1 VNLGEDVLELRHISK
16 TFPGVVAIKNVDM
29 TVKSGEVH
37 ALLGENGAGKSTL
50 IKILSGYHQPD
61 KGGEML
67 IAGRSVTFRNPK
79 DAMEASIHTIY
90 QELTLCPHMTV
101 AENIVLDKQDQFK
114 GFLQRRHEYQSIAA
128 RALEDLG
135 QSEIEPNWLVKDLSI
150 AQQQV
155 VEIAKAVTSKAK
167 IILMDEP
174 TSSISQNDADR
185 LMDIIRGLKANGVA
199 IIYIT
204 HRLHEIGG
212 IADRIT
218 VLRDG
223 ELAGTVN
230 NSDVTEKDLITMMV
244 GREIRNV
251 YPKREVPI
259 GDVVLRV
266 ENLTSG
272 ELFKGISFD
281 VHKGEIFGIGGLVGS
296 MRTETLEALF
306 GMRPIT
312 DGKIFLN
319 GKEFHPKNPR
329 QAIKNRIAFV
339 TEDRKKSGLV
349 LCLPVQENIN
359 ILNAQRPSF
368 AGYVNWLN
376 LKAIANRHRK
386 TLNIRVSS
394 IDQIVSSL
402 SGGNQQKVALAK
414 WLDCSP
420 DVFIFDE
427 PTRGIDIGAKTEIYT
442 IMGELAAR
450 GTAIVMVSSELPELI
465 SVADRILVMQEGR
478 MKGIVSKEDMTQEY
492 VMSLATQKGQLTT
505 HYQPKEIENDASTNQ
520 D

>member
-1 VNLGEDVLELRHISK
+1 MVLSAGEYILELRHISK
-16 TFPGVVAIKNVDM
+16 TFPGVVALKNVDM
-29 TVKSGEVH
+29 GVRSGEVH

-50 IKILSGYHQPD
+50 IKILSGYHPPD

-67 IAGRSVTFRNPK
+67 IAGKPVIFRNPK
-79 DAMEASIHTIY
+79 DAISASIHTIY
-90 QELTLCPHMTV
+90 QELTLCAHMTV

-114 GFLQRRHEYQSIAA
+114 GFLQKKQEYRAIAA
-128 RALEDLG
+128 RALEELG
-135 QSEIEPNWLVKDLSI
+135 QSEIEPDSLVKDLSI

-167 IILMDEP
+167 IVLMDEP
-174 TSSISQNDADR
+174 TSSISQNDADK
-185 LMDIIRGLKANGVA
+185 LMEIIRSLRANGVA
-199 IIYIT
+199 IIYIS

-223 ELAGTVN
+223 ELVGTVN

-244 GREIRNV
+244 GRELKNV

-296 MRTETLEALF
+296 RRTETLESLF
-306 GMRPIT
+306 GMRPVT

-319 GKEFHPKNPR
+319 GEEFRPTSPR
-329 QAIKNRIAFV
+329 QAIQHKIAFV

-349 LCLPVQENIN
+349 LCLPVHENIN
-359 ILNAQRPSF
+359 LVNAQRPSF
-368 AGYVNWLN
+368 AGYLNWSK
-376 LKAIANRHRK
+376 LKAVADTHRK
-386 TLNIRVSS
+386 TLNIRVRS

-414 WLDCSP
+414 WLDFAP
-420 DVFIFDE
+420 DVIIFDE
-427 PTRGIDIGAKTEIYT
+427 PTRGIDIGAKTEIYS

-450 GTAIVMVSSELPELI
+450 GAAIVMVSSELPELV
-465 SVADRILVMQEGR
+465 SVADRIMVMQEGR
-478 MKGIVSKEDMTQEY
+478 MKGIISKTE
-492 VMSLATQKGQLTT
+492 AT
-505 HYQPKEIENDASTNQ
+505 
-520 D
+520 

>member
-1 VNLGEDVLELRHISK
+1 MNLGEYTLELRHISK
-16 TFPGVVAIKNVDM
+16 TFPGIVALNNVNM
-29 TVKSGEVH
+29 SVMSGEVH

-50 IKILSGYHQPD
+50 IKIFSGYHQPD

-67 IAGRSVTFRNPK
+67 LAGKPVTFRNPK
-79 DAMEASIHTIY
+79 DAIDASIHTIY

-101 AENIVLDKQDQFK
+101 AENIVLDKQGQFK
-114 GFLQRRHEYQSIAA
+114 GFLQRRHEYQAIAA

-135 QSEIEPNWLVKDLSI
+135 QNEIDPNLLVKDLSI

-167 IILMDEP
+167 IVLMDEP

-185 LMDIIRGLKANGVA
+185 LMDIIRGLRADGVA

-223 ELAGTVN
+223 ELVGTVN
-230 NSDVTEKDLITMMV
+230 NSDVTERDLITMMV
-244 GREIRNV
+244 GRELKNV

-281 VHKGEIFGIGGLVGS
+281 VHKGEIFGIGGLIGS
-296 MRTETLEALF
+296 MRSETLEALF

-319 GKEFHPKNPR
+319 GEEFHPANPR
-329 QAIKNRIAFV
+329 QAIKHRIAFV
-339 TEDRKKSGLV
+339 TEDRKKTGLV
-349 LCLPVQENIN
+349 LCLPVHENIN
-359 ILNAQRPSF
+359 MVNAQQPSF
-368 AGYVNWLN
+368 AGYLNWSK
-376 LKAIANRHRK
+376 LKAVANNHRK
-386 TLNIRVSS
+386 TLDIKVRS
-394 IDQIVSSL
+394 IEQIVSSL

-414 WLDCSP
+414 WLDFSP
-420 DVFIFDE
+420 EVIIFDE
-427 PTRGIDIGAKTEIYT
+427 PTRGIDIGAKTEIYS

-465 SVADRILVMQEGR
+465 SVADRIMVMQEGR
-478 MKGIVSKEDMTQEY
+478 MKGIVSKKEATQER
-492 VMSLATQKGQLTT
+492 VMSLATQKAQ
-505 HYQPKEIENDASTNQ
+505 
-520 D
+520 

>member
-1 VNLGEDVLELRHISK
+1 VWVNPGEYILELRHISK
-16 TFPGVVAIKNVDM
+16 TFPGVVALKNVDM
-29 TVKSGEVH
+29 GVRSGEVH

-50 IKILSGYHQPD
+50 IKILSGYHPPD

-67 IAGRSVTFRNPK
+67 ISGKPVTFRNPK
-79 DAMEASIHTIY
+79 DAMDASIHTIY
-90 QELTLCPHMTV
+90 QELTLCPQMTV

-114 GFLQRRHEYQSIAA
+114 GFLQRKQEYQVIAA
-128 RALEDLG
+128 RALEELG
-135 QSEIEPNWLVKDLSI
+135 QSDIEPDRLVKDLSI

-167 IILMDEP
+167 IVLMDEP
-174 TSSISQNDADR
+174 TSSISQNDADK
-185 LMDIIRGLKANGVA
+185 LMDMIRSLRSKGVA
-199 IIYIT
+199 IIYIS

-223 ELAGTVN
+223 ELVGTVI

-244 GREIRNV
+244 GRELTNV

-272 ELFKGISFD
+272 DLFKGISFD

-296 MRTETLEALF
+296 RRTETLEALF

-319 GKEFHPKNPR
+319 GEEFHPTSPR
-329 QAIKNRIAFV
+329 QAIKHKIAFV

-349 LCLPVQENIN
+349 ACLPVHENIN
-359 ILNAQRPSF
+359 LVNAQQPSF
-368 AGYVNWLN
+368 AGYLNWSK
-376 LKAIANRHRK
+376 LKAVAERHRK

-394 IDQIVSSL
+394 IEQLVSSL

-414 WLDCSP
+414 WLDFSP
-420 DVFIFDE
+420 QVIIFDE
-427 PTRGIDIGAKTEIYT
+427 PTRGIDIGAKTEIYS

-450 GTAIVMVSSELPELI
+450 GAAIVMVSSELPELV

-478 MKGIVSKEDMTQEY
+478 MKGIVSKKEATQER
-492 VMSLATQKGQLTT
+492 VISLATQKAQ
-505 HYQPKEIENDASTNQ
+505 
-520 D
+520 

>member
-1 VNLGEDVLELRHISK
+1 VNLGDYTLELRHISK
-16 TFPGVVAIKNVDM
+16 TFPGIVALNNVNFE
-29 TVKSGEVH
+29 VRSGEVH

-67 IAGRSVTFRNPK
+67 LAGKPITFRNPK
-79 DAMEASIHTIY
+79 DAIEASIHTIY

-114 GFLQRRHEYQSIAA
+114 GFLQRRHEYQAIATQ
-128 RALEDLG
+128 ALEDLG
-135 QSEIEPNWLVKDLSI
+135 QSEIDPNWLVKDLSI

-167 IILMDEP
+167 IVLMDEP
-174 TSSISQNDADR
+174 TSSISQNDADI
-185 LMDIIRGLKANGVA
+185 LMDIIRGLRADGVA
-199 IIYIT
+199 IIYIS

-223 ELAGTVN
+223 ELVGTVD
-230 NSDVTEKDLITMMV
+230 NSDVTESDLITMMV
-244 GREIRNV
+244 GRELDNV

-272 ELFKGISFD
+272 ELLKGISFD

-312 DGKIFLN
+312 DGKIYLN
-319 GKEFHPKNPR
+319 GEDFHPMNPR
-329 QAIKNRIAFV
+329 QAIKHRIAFV

-349 LCLPVQENIN
+349 LCLPVHENIN
-359 ILNAQRPSF
+359 IVNAQRPSF
-368 AGYVNWLN
+368 AGYINWSK
-376 LKAIANRHRK
+376 LKAIADNHRR
-386 TLNIRVSS
+386 TLNIKVRS
-394 IDQIVSSL
+394 IEQIVSSL

-414 WLDCSP
+414 WLDFNP
-420 DVFIFDE
+420 DVIIFDE
-427 PTRGIDIGAKTEIYT
+427 PTRGIDIGAKTEIYS

-465 SVADRILVMQEGR
+465 SVADRIMVMQEGR
-478 MKGIVSKEDMTQEY
+478 MKGIVSNKEATQEL
-492 VMSLATQKGQLTT
+492 VMSLATQEAKQLS
-505 HYQPKEIENDASTNQ
+505 HKSNGVNRE
-520 D
+520 

>member
-1 VNLGEDVLELRHISK
+1 MNLGDYTLELRHISK
-16 TFPGVVAIKNVDM
+16 TFPGIVALNNVNFE
-29 TVKSGEVH
+29 VRSGEVH

-67 IAGRSVTFRNPK
+67 LVGKPITFRNPK
-79 DAMEASIHTIY
+79 DAIEASIHTIY

-114 GFLQRRHEYQSIAA
+114 GFLQRRQEYQAIATQV
-128 RALEDLG
+128 LEDLG
-135 QSEIEPNWLVKDLSI
+135 QSEIDPNWLVKDLSI

-167 IILMDEP
+167 IVLMDEP
-174 TSSISQNDADR
+174 TSSISQNDADI
-185 LMDIIRGLKANGVA
+185 LMDIIRGLRADGVA
-199 IIYIT
+199 IIYIS

-223 ELAGTVN
+223 ELVGTVN
-230 NSDVTEKDLITMMV
+230 NSDVTERDLITMMV
-244 GREIRNV
+244 GRELDNV
-251 YPKREVPI
+251 YPKRKVPI

-266 ENLTSG
+266 ENLTCG
-272 ELFKGISFD
+272 ELLKGISFD

-312 DGKIFLN
+312 DGKIYLN
-319 GKEFHPKNPR
+319 GEEFHPMNPR
-329 QAIKNRIAFV
+329 HAIKHRIAFV

-349 LCLPVQENIN
+349 LCLPVHENIN
-359 ILNAQRPSF
+359 IVNAQRPSF
-368 AGYVNWLN
+368 AGYLNWSK
-376 LKAIANRHRK
+376 LKAIANNHRRS
-386 TLNIRVSS
+386 LNIKVRS
-394 IDQIVSSL
+394 IEQIVNSL

-414 WLDCSP
+414 WLDFNP
-420 DVFIFDE
+420 EVIIFDE
-427 PTRGIDIGAKTEIYT
+427 PTRGIDIGAKTEIYS

-465 SVADRILVMQEGR
+465 SVADRIMVMQEGR
-478 MKGIVSKEDMTQEY
+478 MKGIVSNKEATQEL
-492 VMSLATQKGQLTT
+492 VMSLATQEAQQLSHTSNGVNG
-505 HYQPKEIENDASTNQ
+505 E
-520 D
+520 

>member
-1 VNLGEDVLELRHISK
+1 MADFTLELRHISK
-16 TFPGVVAIKNVDM
+16 TFPGIVALDNVNFE
-29 TVKSGEVH
+29 VRSGEVH

-61 KGGEML
+61 TGGEML
-67 IAGRSVTFRNPK
+67 LAGKPISFRNPK
-79 DAMEASIHTIY
+79 DAIEASIHTIY

-114 GFLQRRHEYQSIAA
+114 GFMQRRQEFQTIAV
-128 RALEDLG
+128 RSLEALG
-135 QSEIEPNWLVKDLSI
+135 QSEIDPNWLVKDLSI
-150 AQQQV
+150 GQQQI

-167 IILMDEP
+167 IVLMDEP
-174 TSSISQNDADR
+174 TSSISQNDADK
-185 LMDIIRGLKANGVA
+185 LMDIIRGLRADGVA
-199 IIYIT
+199 IIYIS

-223 ELAGTVN
+223 ELVGTVN
-230 NSDVTEKDLITMMV
+230 NSDVTERDLITMMV
-244 GREIRNV
+244 GRELDNV

-266 ENLTSG
+266 ENLASG
-272 ELFKGISFD
+272 ELLKGISFD

-319 GKEFHPKNPR
+319 GEDFHPMSPR
-329 QAIKNRIAFV
+329 QAIKHRIAFV

-349 LCLPVQENIN
+349 LCLPVHENIN
-359 ILNAQRPSF
+359 IVNAQRPSF
-368 AGYVNWLN
+368 AGYLNWSK
-376 LKAIANRHRK
+376 LKTIANNHRK
-386 TLNIRVSS
+386 SLNIQVRS
-394 IDQIVSSL
+394 IEQIVSSL

-414 WLDCSP
+414 WLDFDP
-420 DVFIFDE
+420 EVIIFDE
-427 PTRGIDIGAKTEIYT
+427 PTRGIDIGAKTEIYS

-450 GTAIVMVSSELPELI
+450 GAAVVMVSSELPELI
-465 SVADRILVMQEGR
+465 SVADRIMVMQEGR
-478 MKGIVSKEDMTQEY
+478 MKGIVTNKEATQEL
-492 VMSLATQKGQLTT
+492 VMSLATQ
-505 HYQPKEIENDASTNQ
+505 EASSYPTW
-520 D
+520 